1 VASILIIDDDASVR
15 RMLRLA
21 LERDGHAVVEARNGA
36 EGVLLYRTAAA
47 DLVITDLF
55 MPEQDGIE
63 TIQQLR
69 EEFADSRILA
79 ISGGASTGA
88 AGPLTDARLFGADA
102 TLAKPFSIEALHRIV
117 HELLAR

>member
-1 VASILIIDDDASVR
+1 MANILIIDDDAAVR
-15 RMLRLA
+15 RLLRLS
-21 LERDGHAVVEARNGA
+21 LERRGHKVVEARNGA
-36 EGVLLYRTAAA
+36 EGMMLYRMAAA

-69 EEFADSRILA
+69 AEFPDCRLLA

-88 AGPLTDARLFGADA
+88 EGPLTDAQLFGADA
-102 TLAKPFSIEALHRIV
+102 ALAKPFTIEALDATV
-117 HELLAR
+117 DQLLTR